1 MRRLAVKSTVVQL
14 LKKNLENNKSR
25 SMNMKNVYKSR
36 EVTENTFAPN
46 YLTIDVSTSLS
57 KRVINVI
64 REQLG
69 LDVNQNI
76 NPSDKFIDD
85 LGADSLDVV
94 ELVMAFEDAFGIQ
107 IPDEYANKIDTVRRA
122 IQYLMDSGVKV

>member
-36 EVTENTFAPN
+36 QVTENTFAPN

-94 ELVMAFEDAFGIQ
+94 ELVMAFEDAFGIS
-107 IPDEYANKIDTVRRA
+107 IPDEYANRITTVGIA
-122 IQYLMDSGVKV
+122 IQYLLDSGVKV

>member
-36 EVTENTFAPN
+36 QVSKDTFEAS
-46 YLTIDVSTSLS
+46 YSILDDKITT
-57 KRVINVI
+57 RVIDI
-64 REQLG
+64 IKEQLG
-69 LDVNQNI
+69 VTDVSVDNHFVN
-76 NPSDKFIDD
+76 D